1 MKRPGTDE
9 ADDVGALSLY
19 DRFATTIFDYLS
31 QQLASRED
39 AEDLLVEVFLAAHN
53 QPMLFPL
60 SDERQLAWLRR
71 VAKNKVV
78 DHYRHHAVVRML
90 PLEQALCTVDRAL
103 TPEQRAMQRED
114 YERLYQAIGGLSL
127 EQQQLIHLRYG
138 CELRLV
144 AIADLLERPEGTLR
158 KMLARTL
165 LKLRTLYEQT
175 ERGARL

>member
-1 MKRPGTDE
+1 MKRLDTDE

-19 DRFATTIFDYLS
+19 DRFAATIFDYLS
-31 QQLASRED
+31 QQLASRQD

-53 QPMLFPL
+53 QPPLFPL

-78 DHYRHHAVVRML
+78 DHYRHNAVVRLL
-90 PLEQALCTVDRAL
+90 PLEQALCAADRAL
-103 TPEQRAMQRED
+103 TPEQRAVQRED
-114 YERLYQAIGGLSL
+114 YERLYQAIGCLSL

-138 CELRLV
+138 NELRLV
-144 AIADLLERPEGTLR
+144 AIADLLGRPEGTVR

-175 ERGARL
+175 ERGTHL